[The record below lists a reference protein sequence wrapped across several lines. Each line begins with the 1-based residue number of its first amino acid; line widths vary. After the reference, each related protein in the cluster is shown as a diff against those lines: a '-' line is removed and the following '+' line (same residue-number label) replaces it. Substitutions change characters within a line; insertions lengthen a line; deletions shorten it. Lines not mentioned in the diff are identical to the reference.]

1 MAETAP
7 SPQTGVM
14 AGSSDDDLERLLREV
29 EASLG
34 GPPAQ
39 RPKGE
44 VTPSKPRGGGGVS
57 RAVPTALVSAG
68 AAGVVV
74 WFLFAVLPFV
84 SAWSG
89 AWGAALAT
97 FVTVL
102 VLRWRRG

>member
-1 MAETAP
+1 
-7 SPQTGVM
+7 
-14 AGSSDDDLERLLREV
+14 
-29 EASLG
+29 
-34 GPPAQ
+34 
-39 RPKGE
+39 
-44 VTPSKPRGGGGVS
+44 
-57 RAVPTALVSAG
+57 VPTALVSAG
-68 AAGVVV
+68 VAGVVV